1 VPLIVA
7 FPSDTRGSSP
17 SIAEISDVFPSP
29 VPPIIAT
36 KLPTGISKLIFD
48 NVVFS
53 ACELNT
59 HFYTSNIKIIK

>member
-1 VPLIVA
+1 
-7 FPSDTRGSSP
+7 
-17 SIAEISDVFPSP
+17 
-29 VPPIIAT
+29 
-36 KLPTGISKLIFD
+36 LIFD